1 MDCEQCIS
9 RKYITKNPTLLN
21 KVNSAGISVIGNDL
35 STEGKASD
43 TVKRMEENYHEL
55 I

>member
-21 KVNSAGISVIGNDL
+21 KVNSAGISVIGNE
-35 STEGKASD
+35 TE
-43 TVKRMEENYHEL
+43 RMEENYHEL